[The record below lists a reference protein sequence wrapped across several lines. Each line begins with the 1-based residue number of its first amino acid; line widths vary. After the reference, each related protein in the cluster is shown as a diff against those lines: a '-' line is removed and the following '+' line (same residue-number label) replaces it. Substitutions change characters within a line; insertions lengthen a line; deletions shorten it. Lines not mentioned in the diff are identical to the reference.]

1 MAGRTVLARYSI
13 TASINSPAAGVCSGM
28 LAPPTQLSSCRRLS
42 VLGDPS
48 VAQLELLDLARRGHR
63 QLVHLDE
70 VARNL
75 VAGERVPELLTHCLL
90 YTSPSPRDGLL
101 SRM

>member
-28 LAPPTQLSSCRRLS
+28 LAPPTQLSSCRLLS

-70 VARNL
+70 GARNL
-75 VAGERVPELLTHCLL
+75 VDRKRTRLNSSHLGIPYAVLCLVKK
-90 YTSPSPRDGLL
+90 
-101 SRM
+101 